1 MINDIAQQNYTSDEE
16 IYEVIERN
24 VFREAYN
31 IYITA
36 DEKQYLV
43 KSVYNS
49 IKGLDVLQ
57 DIVDNPDITEIMVN
71 GPEHIFI
78 EIGRAHV

>member
-71 GPEHIFI
+71 DNRISWTFCKPAE
-78 EIGRAHV
+78 A

>member
-1 MINDIAQQNYTSDEE
+1 MISDIAQQNYTSDEE

-31 IYITA
+31 VYITA

-43 KSVYNS
+43 KSIYNS

-57 DIVDNPDITEIMVN
+57 DIVDNPDITT
-71 GPEHIFI
+71 
-78 EIGRAHV
+78 